1 MLRNAKEAQREM
13 RKLIALI
20 RGFVFRHSPVFY
32 EQKRLK
38 LSKRFRSVLNM
49 DSIDGITDSETRRVF
64 FE

>member
-1 MLRNAKEAQREM
+1 M

-20 RGFVFRHSPVFY
+20 RGIVFRHSPVFY